1 VNEPEKNDVWAVET
15 IGFAL
20 ITGSQPHVDRIFSGD
35 V

>member
-1 VNEPEKNDVWAVET
+1 MKNLKKNDVWAVET
-15 IGFAL
+15 ARFAL